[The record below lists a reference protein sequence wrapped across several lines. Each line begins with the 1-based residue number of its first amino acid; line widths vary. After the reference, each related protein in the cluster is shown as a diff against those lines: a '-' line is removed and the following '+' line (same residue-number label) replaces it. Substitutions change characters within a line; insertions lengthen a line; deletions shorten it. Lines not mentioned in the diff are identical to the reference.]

1 MWYAP
6 VTSYAWFNQYGN
18 TKQPAAEKFRSS
30 VMPVAGEYMRKNVYS
45 REPERKA
52 NGTSAARRDHD
63 RSSKPYHPRNPY
75 PTPAKPCTTNKYAR
89 QASRGSPQYN
99 GSSIVDLEKGE
110 MLNPKST
117 RRS

>member
-6 VTSYAWFNQYGN
+6 VTSCAWFNQYGN
-18 TKQPAAEKFRSS
+18 TKKPEAEKFRSS
-30 VMPVAGEYMRKNVYS
+30 VMPVASKYMRENVYS

-52 NGTSAARRDHD
+52 STSAARRDHD

-75 PTPAKPCTTNKYAR
+75 PTPAKPYTTNKYAR
-89 QASRGSPQYN
+89 QASGGLPPHT